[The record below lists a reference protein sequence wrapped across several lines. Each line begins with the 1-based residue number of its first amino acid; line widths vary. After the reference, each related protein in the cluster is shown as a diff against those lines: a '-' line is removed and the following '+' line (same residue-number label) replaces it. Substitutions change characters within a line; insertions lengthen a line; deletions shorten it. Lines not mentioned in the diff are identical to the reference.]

1 MWKLNNTFLNNEKIK
16 EETKAETKYTL
27 KQFKME
33 IQHTNIYRI
42 QESHSKREVYS
53 NKHYIKKSQ
62 IYNLVSY

>member
-1 MWKLNNTFLNNEKIK
+1 MKRSKK
-16 EETKAETKYTL
+16 KPKQKSKYTL

-33 IQHTNIYRI
+33 IQHTNIYGI